1 MRRMVLAAGL
11 MALGALATLIA
22 ATREKP
28 AASPPRAI
36 VPGVAYVLN
45 VEGDRAEVDLEFGP
59 NTRYV
64 AVISSLARSVGTFT
78 VVGRPETIASAQFVP
93 SRVAHNPSAA
103 AHAHSVRSSAAGSAS
118 AIPAEGPHLHSSG
131 PASRPESR
139 LRPLAKSNAFN
150 GPVQS
155 GGSRS
160 FALHVTD
167 GSLDDPSQYAK
178 VTAHEVA
185 IGRSVRVYLDD
196 QQSTQEL
203 PQGLVSNIADLF
215 DNELIPKF
223 RGAFGSF
230 RDVDGDGRFLV
241 LLSPWLARLQGGR
254 TSVGG
259 FVRGSDFQPRV
270 AAPFSNR
277 CDMMY
282 VNSQTV
288 PGPHLRTLLIHEY
301 AHAVSFSRRTDDHP
315 GPAPFPDEE
324 DWLNEALAH
333 CAESLFNGG
342 WTNLD
347 YRISRYLNDP
357 AAYPLVVEDYYRA
370 GLWRCHGCRGATYLF
385 LRYCVERFGTQVLTR
400 IIATP
405 ARGTR
410 NLELATGCSFESLF
424 RDWTLSLIEGS
435 QGPDTVGQQN
445 SAQVPATN
453 GPALAA
459 PQNTAALVA
468 HQNTAA
474 LVAHQNTDQLAQLD
488 LRGALGSWGL
498 AGPRFQKWDLD
509 GGPLKLELKGTSAAF
524 VEISASHQP
533 GFRRIHLNGTRGMR
547 LEVSFVRLGDDTPRI
562 DVEGAWSQPARGSA
576 QRSPGDTAADGNLH
590 TVVRIDGGDDLVI
603 QQVSAEQNAEDSRVS
618 AYFSRE
624 SLKALEVPAGPTA
637 SASPGPQPAAA
648 ARRCHVFELPGTQF
662 TSATCPVIIKVVAL
676 DRQGRR
682 TSGWATV
689 PPGATPRVASLTA
702 RRP

>member
-1 MRRMVLAAGL
+1 LQPQG
-11 MALGALATLIA
+11 
-22 ATREKP
+22 E
-28 AASPPRAI
+28 
-36 VPGVAYVLN
+36 
-45 VEGDRAEVDLEFGP
+45 
-59 NTRYV
+59 
-64 AVISSLARSVGTFT
+64 
-78 VVGRPETIASAQFVP
+78 
-93 SRVAHNPSAA
+93 SAA
-103 AHAHSVRSSAAGSAS
+103 LLGSN
-118 AIPAEGPHLHSSG
+118 
-131 PASRPESR
+131 
-139 LRPLAKSNAFN
+139 KSERA
-150 GPVQS
+150 
-155 GGSRS
+155 RS

-185 IGRSVRVYLDD
+185 VGHSIRVYLDD

-203 PQGLVSNIADLF
+203 PRGLISTIADLF

-223 RGAFGSF
+223 RGVFGSF

-259 FVRGSDFQPRV
+259 FVRGSDFQSRV

-315 GPAPFPDEE
+315 GPARFPDEE

-357 AAYPLVVEDYYRA
+357 AAYPLVVEDYYRS

-400 IIATP
+400 IVATP
-405 ARGTR
+405 ARGTC
-410 NLELATGCSFESLF
+410 NIELATGCSFDSLF

-435 QGPDTVGQQN
+435 QVSDTVRPTKSVHVPTIEGNQLAIATQQ
-445 SAQVPATN
+445 SK
-453 GPALAA
+453 
-459 PQNTAALVA
+459 
-468 HQNTAA
+468 
-474 LVAHQNTDQLAQLD
+474 DQLAVLD
-488 LRGALGSWGL
+488 LHGALGSWGL

-509 GGPLKLELKGTSAAF
+509 CGPLKLELKGTSAAF
-524 VEISASHQP
+524 VEISASHKP
-533 GFRRIHLNGTRGMR
+533 GARRIHLNGTRGMR
-547 LEVSFVRLGDDTPRI
+547 LEVSLVRIPEDAPRI
-562 DVEGAWSQPARGSA
+562 DVDGAWSQPSRGSA
-576 QRSPGDTAADGNLH
+576 EGSPGETLAGGTLH
-590 TVVRIDGGDDLVI
+590 TVVRVDGGDDVVI
-603 QQVSAEQNAEDSRVS
+603 RQISAEQNADESRVS
-618 AYFSRE
+618 ACFSGA
-624 SLKALEVPAGPTA
+624 SLKSLEVPTGPTVSAALEPA
-637 SASPGPQPAAA
+637 SAAAMP
-648 ARRCHVFELPGTQF
+648 RCRVFDLPGTQF
-662 TSATCPVIIKVVAL
+662 TNGNCPVVIKVVAV
-676 DRQGRR
+676 DRHGRR

-689 PPGATPRVASLTA
+689 PQRTAPRVAALTA
-702 RRP
+702 RKS

>member
-1 MRRMVLAAGL
+1 

-22 ATREKP
+22 ATREKTGPSP
-28 AASPPRAI
+28 ARAM
-36 VPGVAYVLN
+36 VPGVAY
-45 VEGDRAEVDLEFGP
+45 ASKVDNDQAHLDLDFRP
-59 NTRYV
+59 NTRYI
-64 AVISSLARSVGTFT
+64 AVISSLARGLGTFT
-78 VVGRPETIASAQFVP
+78 VAGRSESIASAQFVP
-93 SRVAHNPSAA
+93 SQLARHPSAA
-103 AHAHSVRSSAAGSAS
+103 PPARSAGPSPSGAASASQPDSRRQPQAQPSGVSAATQS
-118 AIPAEGPHLHSSG
+118 ER
-131 PASRPESR
+131 SRC
-139 LRPLAKSNAFN
+139 
-150 GPVQS
+150 
-155 GGSRS
+155 

-178 VTAHEVA
+178 VSAHEVA
-185 IGRSVRVYLDD
+185 VGRNVRVYLDD
-196 QQSTQEL
+196 QQSPKEL
-203 PQGLVSNIADLF
+203 PQGLISNIADQF

-223 RGAFGSF
+223 RGVFGSF

-241 LLSPWLARLQGGR
+241 LLSPWLGRLQGGR

-301 AHAVSFSRRTDDHP
+301 THAVSFSRRTDDHP

-410 NLELATGCSFESLF
+410 NLELATGCSFDSLF
-424 RDWTLSLIEGS
+424 RDWSLSLVLDS
-435 QGPDTVGQQN
+435 QASNTDGRKD
-445 SAQVPATN
+445 SARVPALRD
-453 GPALAA
+453 AQSASAA
-459 PQNTAALVA
+459 PG
-468 HQNTAA
+468 
-474 LVAHQNTDQLAQLD
+474 NTDQLAPLD

-509 GGPLKLELKGTSAAF
+509 RGPLKLELRGTSTAF
-524 VEISASHQP
+524 VEISASHEP
-533 GFRRIHLNGTRGMR
+533 GARRIHLNGTRGMR
-547 LEVSFVRLGDDTPRI
+547 LNVTFVRLPDDSPNV
-562 DVEGAWSQPARGSA
+562 DVDATWSQPASA
-576 QRSPGDTAADGNLH
+576 ERSQGEASTGGVLRA
-590 TVVRIDGGDDLVI
+590 VVRTPGGDDVVI
-603 QQVSAEQNAEDSRVS
+603 EQISAEQNAAESRVS
-618 AYFSRE
+618 ACFSGE
-624 SLKALEVPAGPTA
+624 SLKSLDVTGPAA
-637 SASPGPQPAAA
+637 SASLSPGVAAVTQ
-648 ARRCHVFELPGTQF
+648 RCHVFELLGTQF
-662 TSATCPVIIKVVAL
+662 ASATCPVIIKVVAV

-682 TSGWATV
+682 ASGWATV
-689 PPGATPRVASLTA
+689 PQRTAPRVAAVAA
-702 RRP
+702 RKT